1 MKISVPFMMNI
12 MIWIFSADISLL
24 FGLSMVGEK
33 AMDIIER
40 VSISALILYIFYYP
54 LFLVFNSTYC
64 VLLAFLLLI
73 PIMKILLKRT
83 YTSISIAVLLALILK
98 TATEILIN
106 EFTFYLLTN
115 TDAHKTM
122 IYTFIM
128 EFGVFLI
135 LGIIVLWK
143 NIKLIPKDWEMCSI
157 EDNNQKKQY
166 NRNILL
172 IMLVLVLAAVWLI
185 YVDDSL
191 KTYKF
196 VQQIPMLSFTFIFLI
211 ICIYFIKILVSY
223 GMERIEALI
232 DKQYQKEVQAFMEV
246 IRSQRHDFNFH
257 LQAISGLLNNEHYME
272 CKDYVNTMV
281 KDANS
286 MNDVLYLY
294 HPATG
299 AMLNAF
305 RELAARKGI
314 QLKILIYYNLENI
327 PCTVYE
333 TNKILGNLIQNAI
346 DEVEQH
352 LNDSAWIEVMILK
365 RSGNSV
371 FRVSNKMYGDK
382 ERFANVFNL
391 GYSTKSS
398 HEGIGLNTV
407 KKFAGKYDGTV
418 YTEFEDDIIHFIVQI
433 PNRYS

>member
-1 MKISVPFMMNI
+1 
-12 MIWIFSADISLL
+12 
-24 FGLSMVGEK
+24 
-33 AMDIIER
+33 
-40 VSISALILYIFYYP
+40 
-54 LFLVFNSTYC
+54 
-64 VLLAFLLLI
+64 
-73 PIMKILLKRT
+73 
-83 YTSISIAVLLALILK
+83 
-98 TATEILIN
+98 
-106 EFTFYLLTN
+106 
-115 TDAHKTM
+115 
-122 IYTFIM
+122 
-128 EFGVFLI
+128 
-135 LGIIVLWK
+135 
-143 NIKLIPKDWEMCSI
+143 
-157 EDNNQKKQY
+157 
-166 NRNILL
+166 
-172 IMLVLVLAAVWLI
+172 
-185 YVDDSL
+185 
-191 KTYKF
+191 
-196 VQQIPMLSFTFIFLI
+196 
-211 ICIYFIKILVSY
+211 
-223 GMERIEALI
+223 MERIETLI

-257 LQAISGLLNNEHYME
+257 LQAISGLLNDEHYME

-281 KDANS
+281 KDASS

-294 HPATG
+294 HPAIG

-382 ERFANVFNL
+382 ERFANIFNL

-407 KKFAGKYDGTV
+407 KKFSGKYDGTV